1 MAAANASEKLL
12 KTLSGKLIDIV
23 SKEMNDTET
32 QRTIREK
39 IVSPLLN
46 IVFKELNRYVYGLF
60 IVVFLTL
67 LFSLMTFVVSMV
79 FLFSMRVG
87 LQKNAIQGH
96 I

>member
-1 MAAANASEKLL
+1 MAAASEKLL

-23 SKEMNDTET
+23 SREMNDTET

-87 LQKNAIQGH
+87 LHQQKSIQG
-96 I
+96 